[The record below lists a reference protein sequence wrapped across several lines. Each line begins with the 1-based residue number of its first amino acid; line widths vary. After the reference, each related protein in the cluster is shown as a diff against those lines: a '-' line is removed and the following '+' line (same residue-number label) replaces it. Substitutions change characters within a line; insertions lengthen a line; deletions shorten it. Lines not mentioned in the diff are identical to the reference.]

1 MTLTNQLLIDAV
13 YQAATALGGDRFRLL
28 QRAGAWPALF
38 DRPAPYTG
46 PPPDQ
51 FTELNFFERMAVAG
65 KLTGLMSG
73 QRPQGGAT
81 TTYLNMRSGPGTDQ
95 PVLLTL
101 PPQTLFRVRDEAGD
115 WLHIAAQ
122 NRLGY
127 VHRDFVEVT
136 DQLGPLGF
144 LMARS
149 SLFNVPVAPP
159 DSFRL
164 APDLAGA
171 NSAVQ
176 DLVRTWNRFGGL
188 LAVLANEL
196 RLDPVVVTAVLATES
211 GGTAFGPDGRMAIRF
226 ESHVFHNYWGAA
238 NPERFAQHFRF
249 NPDRIWQ
256 DHEWRPAPTA
266 PWQPFHGDL
275 AAEWQVLTFAAGL
288 DEGAAK
294 QSISMGAPQ
303 IMGLNFA
310 GLGYESVQAMFAAFT
325 ASETSQIIGFFDFV
339 QSKSGIRAL
348 QKGDYH
354 AFAEVYNGPGQAARY
369 ATLIG
374 ERVEFL
380 RQMQTGQ
387 PIPAARGVA
396 PMPEEEDVA
405 AATPEQV
412 AENMALIGETI
423 RTLHRSVRMA
433 VWAYA
438 ALVTIA
444 IVAFVVALFAALI
457 SNNTGQAVAF
467 ALVSV
472 TSLALFVFSRP
483 WRNQANTAEILR
495 ELVDDLKG

>member
-1 MTLTNQLLIDAV
+1 
-13 YQAATALGGDRFRLL
+13 
-28 QRAGAWPALF
+28 
-38 DRPAPYTG
+38 
-46 PPPDQ
+46 
-51 FTELNFFERMAVAG
+51 MAVAG
-65 KLTGLMSG
+65 KLAGLQSG
-73 QRPQGGAT
+73 QRPKGGAT
-81 TTYLNMRSGPGTDQ
+81 TTYLNLRSGPGTDQ

-159 DSFRL
+159 DAFRL

-444 IVAFVVALFAALI
+444 VTAFVVALFAALI